1 MYQGRGANFVFPE
14 AWEAYEAAIPAN
26 ERRKDTCADFLW
38 FFFNLEPLW
47 THSSLCI
54 TVAPNL
60 IDDYIAAYGKRLRGE
75 MGEKGMFSSTQG
87 VSCPYVAGLF
97 SSFF

>member
-26 ERRKDTCADFLW
+26 ERRKNAFFMAFL
-38 FFFNLEPLW
+38 NLELFVDLLFALLL
-47 THSSLCI
+47 SLY
-54 TVAPNL
+54 L

-75 MGEKGMFSSTQG
+75 MGEKGMFSSIYTKC
-87 VSCPYVAGLF
+87 VSCPNVAGLF
-97 SSFF
+97 LIF